1 MGISRSRSQVGGY
14 GVHQG
19 SVLGPIL
26 FILYMLP
33 LGKVISHLG
42 ISFHCYAD
50 DTQLYMKTNAHSISS
65 LSTTL
70 STTLSALTA
79 CLVEIRVRMNHN
91 FKSEKPS
98 SLVPLLRPDH
108 PQ

>member
-50 DTQLYMKTNAHSISS
+50 DTQLYMKTNTHSLSSSSS

-70 STTLSALTA
+70 STLTA
-79 CLVEIRVRMNHN
+79 CLVEIRVWMNHN
-91 FKSEKPS
+91 FKS
-98 SLVPLLRPDH
+98 
-108 PQ
+108 